1 MLSLLVGGAT
11 EKVFSVSGVGAIGG
25 TALNV
30 GATGDGVGSGELV
43 GGGGGGV
50 SGAELMEG
58 GGGGGVA
65 ESFGATKDA
74 NSGTELNCFQSLRK
88 EAVQINVSP
97 LILSFLM

>member
-11 EKVFSVSGVGAIGG
+11 EKVSSVRGVGAIDGA
-25 TALNV
+25 ALNV
-30 GATGDGVGSGELV
+30 GATGGGVGSGELV

-50 SGAELMEG
+50 AELMEG
-58 GGGGGVA
+58 GGGGGGT

-74 NSGTELNCFQSLRK
+74 NSGTELNCFQSLPK

-97 LILSFLM
+97 LILPFLM

>member
-11 EKVFSVSGVGAIGG
+11 EKVFSVRGVGATGG

-30 GATGDGVGSGELV
+30 GATGDGVGSGEP
-43 GGGGGGV
+43 
-50 SGAELMEG
+50 AG

-65 ESFGATKDA
+65 EPMEVGGGGGGAECFGATKDA
-74 NSGTELNCFQSLRK
+74 NSGTELNCFHSLPK